1 MSIERLEMDLGA
13 DTTGEVV
20 GGAMDPTRSGEAAGM
35 TPGGQ
40 TTSGMAD
47 PTTDELPSS
56 SNQSNHIR
64 RILLENTSSPKRQK
78 NISTEKHIYVFL

>member
-1 MSIERLEMDLGA
+1 
-13 DTTGEVV
+13 
-20 GGAMDPTRSGEAAGM
+20 MDPTRSGEAAGM

-56 SNQSNHIR
+56 SNQSNHIWFS
-64 RILLENTSSPKRQK
+64 LDNG
-78 NISTEKHIYVFL
+78 

>member
-1 MSIERLEMDLGA
+1 
-13 DTTGEVV
+13 
-20 GGAMDPTRSGEAAGM
+20 MDPTRSGEAAGM

-56 SNQSNHIR
+56 SNQSNHICKVFYF
-64 RILLENTSSPKRQK
+64 NTVSCVVVCSHLCLDYSFCFTIKAQIWLWPK
-78 NISTEKHIYVFL
+78 